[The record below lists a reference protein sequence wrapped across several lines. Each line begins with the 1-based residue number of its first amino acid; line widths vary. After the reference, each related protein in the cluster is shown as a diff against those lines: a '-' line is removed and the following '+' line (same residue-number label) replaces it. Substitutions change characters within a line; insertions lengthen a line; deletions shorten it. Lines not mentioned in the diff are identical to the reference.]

1 MMKGNNIQI
10 TYKHSKS
17 LVYRRQAKLPE
28 QKPPKSSFLAAIPLQ
43 FGQYSVH
50 NQSVK
55 QKML

>member
-1 MMKGNNIQI
+1 MMKGNKIQI

-43 FGQYSVH
+43 LGQ
-50 NQSVK
+50 
-55 QKML
+55 